1 MSTPQAELTH
11 YAASLAECP
20 AENVPEVVL
29 SGRSNVGKS
38 TLVNYL
44 TRRKKLAHT
53 SRHPGKTKV
62 FIYFRMDDAW
72 NLVDMPGY
80 GYAKTSEAERARWR
94 RAATEYFESRTQLV
108 GVVQLIDMRVGPTAI
123 DRERLVEL
131 NKRGLPLCLAMTK
144 ADKIPR
150 SRHESMVAKH
160 LANLRVP
167 PTTGVVITS
176 ATARYGARELWAW
189 IHDQLQPR

>member
-1 MSTPQAELTH
+1 MATPQAELTH
-11 YAASLAECP
+11 YAATLAECP
-20 AENVPEVVL
+20 KEPIPEVVL

-53 SRHPGKTKV
+53 SKTPGKTKV

-80 GYAKTSEAERARWR
+80 GYAKTSESERARWR
-94 RAATEYFESRTQLV
+94 KAATEYFHGRTQLA
-108 GVVQLIDMRVGPTAI
+108 GVVQLIDMRVGPTSA
-123 DRERLVEL
+123 DRDRLVEL
-131 NKRGLPLCLAMTK
+131 NRRGLPLCLVMTK

-150 SRHESMVAKH
+150 ARHESMVAKH
-160 LANLRVP
+160 LANLNVP

-176 ATARYGARELWAW
+176 ATAHYGAKELWAW
-189 IHDQLQPR
+189 INDQLASR